1 MKFIVYFSFL
11 TSLLFT
17 DPNTTGINYSNG
29 MGVGR
34 LYNCNQSIRLNSQK
48 NSLLLLLLEPP

>member
-17 DPNTTGINYSNG
+17 DPNSTGINYSNG
-29 MGVGR
+29 GVGVG
-34 LYNCNQSIRLNSQK
+34 
-48 NSLLLLLLEPP
+48 EGAA